1 MQQLRHRWSDAVI
14 RIAQFSAGS
23 ELVPFPNP
31 AERQMPYQMAWYN
44 AIMVTTLTIDKA
56 GRIVL
61 PKPVRDELQLS
72 PGDSLEVDSS
82 EERVILRPVR
92 GNGRIY
98 KKQGVWVF
106 DSGEPL
112 DADVVNKTIQRVR
125 EERHRRIL
133 GKLR

>member
-1 MQQLRHRWSDAVI
+1 
-14 RIAQFSAGS
+14 
-23 ELVPFPNP
+23 
-31 AERQMPYQMAWYN
+31 
-44 AIMVTTLTIDKA
+44 MVTTLTIDKA

-72 PGDSLEVDSS
+72 PGDSLEVESS
-82 EERVILRPVR
+82 EERVVLRPVR
-92 GNGRIY
+92 GHGRVY

-112 DADVVNKTIQRVR
+112 ESDVVNKTIRRVR
-125 EERHRRIL
+125 EERDRRNL